1 MHAWGCAMQCRDG
14 VVQCMHGAVQR
25 WVMQCRDRQCR
36 DGAVQC
42 LHGVVQC
49 IDSAMQSRKG
59 QCSAGVSGACMEQYS
74 MEWSSAA
81 QDGAVH
87 AWGSAGQG

>member
-1 MHAWGCAMQCRDG
+1 M
-14 VVQCMHGAVQR
+14 
-25 WVMQCRDRQCR
+25 
-36 DGAVQC
+36 
-42 LHGVVQC
+42 HGVVQC